1 MSIFSKRGQTAPAE
15 PKLELHPDVK
25 AVFEKILEALVSQA
39 AAQIGLQG
47 QIDQLKKGAL
57 AQQEMISSISAVVI
71 DGIK

>member
-25 AVFEKILEALVSQA
+25 AAFEAVLEAMTSLVA
-39 AAQIGLQG
+39 TQIGLQQ

-57 AQQEMISSISAVVI
+57 AQQEMISSISSVMI
-71 DGIK
+71 EGIK